1 MLKNNARYASIVR
14 SVCWSARLVNRR
26 EINSSFYPGY
36 EEKRSES
43 SAIIDL
49 SDFVRFDVWAVWNR
63 PPWKNENHE
72 RLNVPRLTEF
82 LVSAITLYDEEKRG
96 KKKKRNLCDTLKFV
110 LPDRKFVYSPLR
122 QTVRRLKTPIMLD
135 DSFLLI
141 KHGLSAFD

>member
-82 LVSAITLYDEEKRG
+82 LVSSGDAITLYDEEKRG
-96 KKKKRNLCDTLKFV
+96 KKKKREIYAILSSLFYQTENLFTV
-110 LPDRKFVYSPLR
+110 LFDKPFDVWRR
-122 QTVRRLKTPIMLD
+122 Q
-135 DSFLLI
+135 
-141 KHGLSAFD
+141 

>member
-82 LVSAITLYDEEKRG
+82 LVSSVNRG
-96 KKKKRNLCDTLKFV
+96 CDYFVRWRKERKKKKEKFM
-110 LPDRKFVYSPLR
+110 RYSQVCFTR
-122 QTVRRLKTPIMLD
+122 QKICLQSSSTNRSTSEDANNVRWF
-135 DSFLLI
+135 FLVN
-141 KHGLSAFD
+141 

>member
-82 LVSAITLYDEEKRG
+82 LVSSGDAITLYDEEQRG
-96 KKKKRNLCDTLKFV
+96 KKKKKFM
-110 LPDRKFVYSPLR
+110 RYSQVCFTR
-122 QTVRRLKTPIMLD
+122 QKICLQSSSTNRSTSEDANNVRWF
-135 DSFLLI
+135 FLVN
-141 KHGLSAFD
+141 

>member
-82 LVSAITLYDEEKRG
+82 LVSSGDAITLYDEEKRG
-96 KKKKRNLCDTLKFV
+96 KKKKEKFM
-110 LPDRKFVYSPLR
+110 RYSQVCFTR
-122 QTVRRLKTPIMLD
+122 QKICLQSSSTNRSTSEDANNVRWF
-135 DSFLLI
+135 FLVN
-141 KHGLSAFD
+141 

>member
-82 LVSAITLYDEEKRG
+82 LVSSVNRG
-96 KKKKRNLCDTLKFV
+96 CDYFVRWRKERKKKKREIYAILSNLFYQTENLFTV
-110 LPDRKFVYSPLR
+110 LFDKPFDVWRR
-122 QTVRRLKTPIMLD
+122 Q
-135 DSFLLI
+135 
-141 KHGLSAFD
+141 